1 MSLLRGIRHS
11 ARNLFLLARNR
22 AVSLRRSGLDYVTLE
37 LTGSYP
43 ERRDVEP
50 PLPFPLR
57 RLVTLPREPSLEGL
71 RWAAEVLAADR
82 RVRGVVLC
90 TEALAAGPATVQA
103 LCEVVRGLREAG
115 KQVVCWLPQHAD
127 TWLMYLASAC
137 THVLLPEGA
146 TVFAAGLRTETVFLK
161 EALDFVG
168 LQADLEAFQEY
179 KSAPET
185 FSRTTMSEAHR
196 EMLEAILD
204 SLFDGVVEGIA
215 RGRGLSPDEVRGLMD
230 RMPVTARDAVAA
242 GLADHVRF
250 EDEMTAALGGDGPSG
265 SLCTWQEARRLL
277 RWPVRWRR
285 PATIGVVPV
294 EGLIVSGRSRRLPPL
309 PVPLPGM
316 ERQAG
321 SESVVQALRQAE
333 RDARIVAVVL
343 QVETSG
349 GSALASERI
358 WREVD
363 RLRHR
368 KPVVALLGNQAT
380 SGGYLVAV
388 PASAIVAQ
396 PFTLTGSIGI
406 WGGKLV
412 TAGLLD
418 RLRVGRE
425 VVQRGA
431 RAGFYSDA
439 APFSDEERQ
448 VVRGLI
454 GESYALFKERVG
466 AARGMTAQQVEE
478 VARGRVWTG
487 QQALERGLVD
497 ELGGFETALRRAK
510 QLAGLDPDRWVPV
523 TTVTAPRQEQLA
535 LAYPA
540 TEAGLLAIGETLCA
554 LVGEWIL
561 AMAPWQVRVQG

>member
-11 ARNLFLLARNR
+11 ARNLLLLARNR

-43 ERRDVEP
+43 ERRGVEP

-90 TEALAAGPATVQA
+90 AEALAAGPATVQA

-146 TVFAAGLRTETVFLK
+146 TVFAAGLRVETLFLK
-161 EALDFVG
+161 EVLDLVG

-215 RGRGLSPDEVRGLMD
+215 RGRGLSPDEVQGLMD
-230 RMPVTARDAVAA
+230 RMPLTARDAVAA

-250 EDEMTAALGGDGPSG
+250 EDEITAAQGEDGLSG

-285 PATIGVVPV
+285 LATIGVVPV

-309 PVPLPGM
+309 PLPGM

-439 APFSDEERQ
+439 TPFSDEERQ

-466 AARGMTAQQVEE
+466 AARGMTAHQVEE

-510 QLAGLDPDRWVPV
+510 QLAGLDPGRWVPV
-523 TTVTAPRQEQLA
+523 TTMTAPRQEQLP
-535 LAYPA
+535 LPYPVA
-540 TEAGLLAIGETLCA
+540 EAHLLAVGETLRA
-554 LVGEWIL
+554 LAGERVV
-561 AMAPWQVRVQG
+561 AMAPWQVRVRG